1 MTTVLHV
8 VESFSSGTLQAVRML
23 CWAIAR
29 ETVCYVLH
37 GDRGEGSCGKPEGF
51 PPEVSF
57 IPWSVGRE
65 IAPLLDYQA
74 LVALKKTVSKIQPDV
89 IHAHSSKAGALVRI
103 AFPFGKIPIL
113 YSPHGYSFLRRDLKN
128 YVRGF
133 YWCIEWMLGW
143 VPQVTVACG
152 FAEYGYAR
160 SLSNQTLCL
169 HNVIDRSTINKILN
183 NRETKNPKTKDLLVG
198 TAGGIRPQKNFPL
211 FCEVASACN
220 GSGIRFLWIG
230 GGEIPP
236 SVSVPDNLEI
246 TGWVDH
252 FTALSRL
259 ATCDVYMQTSLWEG
273 LSIAVIEGMALGLPV
288 LANPAPGNVEL
299 VFNDKNGYL
308 CDSVNQFVTHLQSLH
323 QNRETLRKLSIA
335 SRDFVEQ
342 EFSVQHL
349 APKWLNLYQKCTHD
363 Q

>member
-23 CWAIAR
+23 CWAIA
-29 ETVCYVLH
+29 EKTVCYVLH

-51 PPEVSF
+51 PQEVSF

-65 IAPLLDYQA
+65 ISLRLDYQA
-74 LVALKKTVSKIQPDV
+74 LVALKTTVSKVQPDV

-113 YSPHGYSFLRRDLKN
+113 YSPHGYSFLRQDLKS
-128 YVRGF
+128 YMRGF
-133 YWCIEWMLGW
+133 YWFIEWMLGW
-143 VPQVTVACG
+143 VPHTTVACG
-152 FAEYGYAR
+152 SAEHSYAS
-160 SLSNQTLCL
+160 SLSSQTLCL
-169 HNVIDRSTINKILN
+169 HNVIDRSVIDEILN
-183 NRETKNPKTKDLLVG
+183 DLEAENPDTKDLLVG

-211 FCEVASACN
+211 FCEVARACN

-230 GGEIPP
+230 GGEVPS

-252 FTALSRL
+252 FTAISRL
-259 ATCDVYMQTSLWEG
+259 AACNVYMQTSLWEG
-273 LSIAVIEGMALGLPV
+273 LSIAVLEGMALGLPI

-308 CDSVNQFVTHLQSLH
+308 CSSVSQFVARLQSLN
-323 QNRETLRKLSIA
+323 QNREILKNLGIA
-335 SRDFVEQ
+335 SRCLVEQ
-342 EFSVQHL
+342 EFSIQHL
-349 APKWLNLYQKCTHD
+349 APKWLNLYRKIQYEK
-363 Q
+363 